1 MNAIALALPGH
12 LSAAAKPNP
21 AAPATA
27 APTARMTPTATVAAV
42 AGLHLQAETC
52 IAQTAELLRLACR
65 RGQLEDAAA
74 AARAALPLA
83 VPHSPHAAM
92 LGALA
97 QAHATLMTAPE
108 ERRLYLLRSAD
119 GVSHGVL
126 RLRDN
131 GRVALHPPAGADHWR
146 LHDGNLELCDAAGHA
161 CARFA
166 LCGEQSG
173 LRLYLGERLAPAG
186 GAADA
191 CMLEE
196 LRCTFTRLAMLDPEL
211 LDPFVGLYGASEMV
225 PAPLPAGAALL
236 LGAPHSRAD
245 LLAQAL
251 NHQAG
256 VHFDGE
262 LLHPQGMQL
271 AEHLPSRSAARNLH
285 ALRAKDAPWFARMV
299 LGRSH
304 DAMGRDLAAMAV
316 RGFCLAPAHGEAAL
330 QWALDET
337 ALRIVHVVRSNALAA
352 FADMLAEQQANTHGL
367 LHFESER
374 FGRYI
379 EMTRRHQDGL
389 HQRLCQRNGETV
401 QVDGSRLNAATLAE
415 LLGFL
420 HDAPDGQGFSSA
432 GVAPGPQRVIERFDN
447 PEAVLPCLRALDRLG
462 WAEVEGQ
469 VVDPD

>member
-1 MNAIALALPGH
+1 MNAIALALPSH
-12 LSAAAKPNP
+12 PSAAARPTP
-21 AAPATA
+21 TAAATA
-27 APTARMTPTATVAAV
+27 APVPAATAV
-42 AGLHLQAETC
+42 AGLHMLAETC

-74 AARAALPLA
+74 AARVALPLA
-83 VPHSPHAAM
+83 LPHSPHAAM
-92 LGALA
+92 LHALA
-97 QAHATLMTAPE
+97 DAHTVLMTAPE

-131 GRVALHPPAGADHWR
+131 GRIGLNPPALADHWR
-146 LHDGNLELCDAAGHA
+146 LQDGNLELCDATGQASM
-161 CARFA
+161 RFP
-166 LCGEQSG
+166 LCGERQG
-173 LRLYLGERLAPAG
+173 LRLYLGERVGPTAVAVDSPA
-186 GAADA
+186 
-191 CMLEE
+191 CVLEE

-211 LDPFVGLYGASEMV
+211 LDPFVGLYGAAEMV
-225 PAPLPAGAALL
+225 PTPLPAGAALL
-236 LGAPHSRAD
+236 LGAANSRMD

-251 NHQAG
+251 NRAPG

-271 AEHLPSRSAARNLH
+271 AEHLPSRSAGRNLH
-285 ALRAKDAPWFARMV
+285 ALRSKDAPWFARMV
-299 LGRSH
+299 VGRSH
-304 DAMGRDLAAMAV
+304 DALGRDMASMAV
-316 RGFCLAPAHGEAAL
+316 RGFCMAPADGDAAL
-330 QWALDET
+330 TWALDEP

-352 FADMLAEQQANTHGL
+352 FADMLAGQQIHQRGA
-367 LHFESER
+367 LHFEPER

-379 EMTRRHQDGL
+379 EMTQRHQSGL
-389 HQRLCQRNGETV
+389 RERLCRRSGETV

-420 HDAPDGQGFSSA
+420 HDAPDGSGFASA
-432 GVAPGPQRVIERFDN
+432 GVPMPAQRVIERFDN
-447 PEAVLPCLRALDRLG
+447 PEAVLACLRALDRPG

>member
-1 MNAIALALPGH
+1 MNAIALALPDP
-12 LSAAAKPNP
+12 LSATARPASTAVAPAAP

-27 APTARMTPTATVAAV
+27 V
-42 AGLHLQAETC
+42 AGLRLLAETC
-52 IAQTAELLRLACR
+52 IVQTAELLRLACR

-92 LGALA
+92 LQALA
-97 QAHATLMTAPE
+97 EASPTLMTAPE

-131 GRVALHPPAGADHWR
+131 GRVALNPPAAIDHWR
-146 LHDGNLELCDAAGHA
+146 LHDGNLDLCDDSGHA
-161 CARFA
+161 RLRFA
-166 LCGEQSG
+166 LCGERSG
-173 LRLYLGERLAPAG
+173 LRLYLGERLGATGAPVEP
-186 GAADA
+186 

-211 LDPFVGLYGASEMV
+211 LDPFVGLYGAAEMV
-225 PAPLPAGAALL
+225 ATPLPAGAALL
-236 LGAPHSRAD
+236 LGAHNSRLP

-251 NHQAG
+251 NRQAG

-262 LLHPQGMQL
+262 LLHPQGIQL
-271 AEHLPSRSAARNLH
+271 AEHLPSRSAAHNLH
-285 ALRAKDAPWFARMV
+285 ALRSKDAPWFARMV
-299 LGRSH
+299 IGRSH
-304 DAMGRDLAAMAV
+304 DALGRDMASMAV
-316 RGFCLAPAHGEAAL
+316 RGFCMAPVHGDAAL
-330 QWALDET
+330 QWALDEP

-352 FADMLAEQQANTHGL
+352 FADMLAEQQANTRGG
-367 LHFESER
+367 LHFEPER

-379 EMTRRHQDGL
+379 EMTQRHQAGL
-389 HQRLCQRNGETV
+389 HQRLCARTGETV

-420 HDAPDGQGFSSA
+420 HDAPDGEGFA
-432 GVAPGPQRVIERFDN
+432 CDGVATGAQRVIERFDN
-447 PEAVLPCLRALDRLG
+447 PEAVLPCLRALNRPG